1 MNAPAPRLYVPEPE
15 DPPHRDPRAFRHAPP
30 GPGRPQGP
38 ARAGKDTRK
47 AAPRGGKPGGRPP
60 QGPGGPGGSGRSGP
74 PKGPRSTAASA
85 PLPLRLALLP
95 VRLALVPL
103 RLAGLVLGRITGGR
117 PWLALVLVLG
127 CGVIFLHAATLKT
140 NQLIEQRDAKISA
153 LERSTA
159 ALRNSVAELG
169 STDRVSR
176 VGREAGMVFP
186 DPEGIG
192 YLDASKARAER
203 AAKTFGPPSAAWLP
217 APNRSSQ
224 NGDAVNEDGTVAE
237 DGLGGTA
244 GQAATGTDTSTG
256 TGTAGA
262 GVATGDGSTAADP
275 AAGITT
281 GAASGAATGTGTG
294 TPAADDTATTSGTGA
309 TGEAAATGQ
318 STGATGTTGAVSPE
332 TGAASPDDAVQ

>member
-1 MNAPAPRLYVPEPE
+1 MSAAPAPRLYVPEPE
-15 DPPHRDPRAFRHAPP
+15 DPPRRDPRAFRHGSPGSGRPAGPTGP
-30 GPGRPQGP
+30 GTAARPTSGPGR
-38 ARAGKDTRK
+38 KT
-47 AAPRGGKPGGRPP
+47 GGRPP
-60 QGPGGPGGSGRSGP
+60 QGPGGPGSRGP
-74 PKGPRSTAASA
+74 GKGTPKAAPRSL

-95 VRLALVPL
+95 IRLALIPL

-159 ALRNSVAELG
+159 SLRNSVAELG

-186 DPEGIG
+186 DPEGVG

-203 AAKTFGPPSAAWLP
+203 AAKTFGPPSATWLP

-224 NGDAVNEDGTVAE
+224 NGDALNEDGTVAD
-237 DGLGGTA
+237 DGLG
-244 GQAATGTDTSTG
+244 
-256 TGTAGA
+256 
-262 GVATGDGSTAADP
+262 
-275 AAGITT
+275 
-281 GAASGAATGTGTG
+281 
-294 TPAADDTATTSGTGA
+294 GA
-309 TGEAAATGQ
+309 TGEAVTGAATGAVTGTVREDGSVPSATGTGETADSAATGQ
-318 STGATGTTGAVSPE
+318 VTPTTTGTGAVVPDDGSSTA
-332 TGAASPDDAVQ
+332 TGAVE

>member
-1 MNAPAPRLYVPEPE
+1 MSAPAPRLYVPEPD
-15 DPPHRDPRAFRHAPP
+15 DPPRRDPRAFRHAAP
-30 GPGRPQGP
+30 GSGRSGGPAGPRTTGRPAPSG
-38 ARAGKDTRK
+38 RK
-47 AAPRGGKPGGRPP
+47 GGKTGGRPP
-60 QGPGGPGGSGRSGP
+60 QGPGGRGPG
-74 PKGPRSTAASA
+74 KGPGKGAPSPAPRSL
-85 PLPLRLALLP
+85 PLALRLALLP
-95 VRLALVPL
+95 IRLALVPL

-159 ALRNSVAELG
+159 ELRNSVAELG

-203 AAKTFGPPSAAWLP
+203 AAKAFGPPSASWLP

-224 NGDAVNEDGTVAE
+224 NGDAVNEDGSVAE
-237 DGLGGTA
+237 DGLGGAA
-244 GQAATGTDTSTG
+244 GQAATGVAAG
-256 TGTAGA
+256 T
-262 GVATGDGSTAADP
+262 ATGDGSTVDP
-275 AAGITT
+275 AT
-281 GAASGAATGTGTG
+281 GAADGTAQGTGVG
-294 TPAADDTATTSGTGA
+294 TPTADGSATTSGTAA
-309 TGEAAATGQ
+309 TGEAAATG
-318 STGATGTTGAVSPE
+318 TGAV
-332 TGAASPDDAVQ
+332 TPDDDPSATEGVVP

>member
-1 MNAPAPRLYVPEPE
+1 MTAPAPRLYVPEPD
-15 DPPHRDPRAFRHAPP
+15 DPPRRDPRAFRHGSP
-30 GPGRPQGP
+30 GTGRLGGPSGPRTGTRPTSQPGR
-38 ARAGKDTRK
+38 K
-47 AAPRGGKPGGRPP
+47 KPGGRPP
-60 QGPGGPGGSGRSGP
+60 QGPGGPGGRGP
-74 PKGPRSTAASA
+74 RKGPAKVQATPSA
-85 PLPLRLALLP
+85 PPRSLPLALRLALLP
-95 VRLALVPL
+95 IRLALVPP

-140 NQLIEQRDAKISA
+140 NQLIEQRDAKISE

-159 ALRNSVAELG
+159 SLRNSVAELG

-203 AAKTFGPPSAAWLP
+203 AAKAFGPPSATWLP

-224 NGDAVNEDGTVAE
+224 NGDALNQDGSVAD

-244 GQAATGTDTSTG
+244 GAAATGAVAGTTTEDGGVPQAGAGTEG
-256 TGTAGA
+256 TGTASTGTDGTANAGA
-262 GVATGDGSTAADP
+262 GTDGTAAVDP
-275 AAGITT
+275 AATAQGT
-281 GAASGAATGTGTG
+281 AATTGTG
-294 TPAADDTATTSGTGA
+294 
-309 TGEAAATGQ
+309 
-318 STGATGTTGAVSPE
+318 AV
-332 TGAASPDDAVQ
+332 TPDDDPSATADGIQ

>member
-1 MNAPAPRLYVPEPE
+1 VSAPAPRLYVPEPD
-15 DPPHRDPRAFRHAPP
+15 DPPRRDPRAFRHAP
-30 GPGRPQGP
+30 GSGR
-38 ARAGKDTRK
+38 K
-47 AAPRGGKPGGRPP
+47 GGKAGGRPP
-60 QGPGGPGGSGRSGP
+60 QGPGGRGPG
-74 PKGPRSTAASA
+74 KGPGKAAPSPAPRSL
-85 PLPLRLALLP
+85 PLALRLALLP
-95 VRLALVPL
+95 IRLALVPL

-159 ALRNSVAELG
+159 ELRNSVAELG

-203 AAKTFGPPSAAWLP
+203 AAKAFGPPSASWLP

-224 NGDAVNEDGTVAE
+224 NGDAVNEDGSVAE
-237 DGLGGTA
+237 DGLGGAA
-244 GQAATGTDTSTG
+244 GQAATGVAA
-256 TGTAGA
+256 GTA
-262 GVATGDGSTAADP
+262 ATGDGSTVDP
-275 AAGITT
+275 AT
-281 GAASGAATGTGTG
+281 GTADGTAQGTGTG
-294 TPAADDTATTSGTGA
+294 TPTADGSATTSGTAA
-309 TGEAAATGQ
+309 TGEAAATG
-318 STGATGTTGAVSPE
+318 TGAV
-332 TGAASPDDAVQ
+332 TPDDDPSATEGVVP